1 MTAVDSDWPGIKEA
15 RQQCVAKYVINS
27 SISNTQRGREK
38 IKRFG
43 LQEMTGKRRR
53 NKVLWGFKNKRR
65 SCPQTDTR
73 AGDTMRMVDQA
84 MVTNERYSTPLDI
97 HVIGLETFVV
107 VFVCARLTLVLMDTT
122 RKEKGNYSES
132 LLPNQF
138 HLDFIQLLSKSCRGF
153 PIAPSNFI
161 MTSSHGPVAAG
172 PLCQPRN

>member
-1 MTAVDSDWPGIKEA
+1 MRGKV
-15 RQQCVAKYVINS
+15 RHQLIN
-27 SISNTQRGREK
+27 IEYTKRERE
-38 IKRFG
+38 IKRFC

-53 NKVLWGFKNKRR
+53 RRKMFCGASKKKRR
-65 SCPQTDTR
+65 CCPQTDTR
-73 AGDTMRMVDQA
+73 AGDTMRMEDQA

-107 VFVCARLTLVLMDTT
+107 VFVCCVCASLCSWWTQHGKKKATIPSL
-122 RKEKGNYSES
+122 

-161 MTSSHGPVAAG
+161 MTSSHGPVAAD